1 MLFFVDNSCCLCRQQ
16 LLGYATA
23 IARQEWVVWG
33 AVRCWTALCT
43 CVPLCPCDG
52 CPLAHAPSE
61 ERASSMSLPLA
72 GAWGCSGTPCAAGS
86 FGPAGETRLL
96 MGRGGR
102 SHAGARHLLENCGFR
117 GVAGCVSTQ
126 WRDACVCAGM
136 PSRLKCLQD
145 PFRARFRTDRLRMS
159 NERGGDGGRLCVVV
173 CSRLLTLPRRI
184 LLLRSR

>member
-1 MLFFVDNSCCLCRQQ
+1 MHAQARAHTHALRAEKSAAEQDTAGLRAGWLESNRQAA
-16 LLGYATA
+16 GICTTV
-23 IARQEWVVWG
+23 ARQEWVVWG
-33 AVRCWTALCT
+33 SGRCWTALCI
-43 CVPLCPCDG
+43 CVPLCLCDG

-102 SHAGARHLLENCGFR
+102 PHAGARHLLKNCGFR

-126 WRDACVCAGM
+126 WRGACVCAGM
-136 PSRLKCLQD
+136 PSRPK
-145 PFRARFRTDRLRMS
+145 R
-159 NERGGDGGRLCVVV
+159 
-173 CSRLLTLPRRI
+173 LPRS
-184 LLLRSR
+184 LSRPLSHG